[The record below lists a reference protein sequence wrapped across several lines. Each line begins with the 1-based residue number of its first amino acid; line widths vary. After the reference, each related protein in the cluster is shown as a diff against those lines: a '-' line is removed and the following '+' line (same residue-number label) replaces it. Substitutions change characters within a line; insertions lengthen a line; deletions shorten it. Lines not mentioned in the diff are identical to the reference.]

1 MSDEKQP
8 KVYPPMSKFG
18 RVALASAAAL
28 TIGAIGAGAG
38 ACAFEV
44 YNHSSH
50 CYEESQEC
58 SNVYFDNDGYMQCRG
73 APPWPRTVCYDE
85 GSRMTGS
92 TERRGLLYSSGGGAV
107 LGLSVIGGLLAL
119 GRKLEKQEKGDKKPE
134 NLDDIA
140 DK

>member
-8 KVYPPMSKFG
+8 KEHQPMSKFG

-58 SNVYFDNDGYMQCRG
+58 SNVYFDNNGDMQCRG

-85 GSRMTGS
+85 GPRMRGS
-92 TERRGLLYSSGGGAV
+92 ADKRGIAYSSAGGAV
-107 LGLSVIGGLLAL
+107 LGLSIIGGLLAL
-119 GRKLEKQEKGDKKPE
+119 GRKVEEQEKGKKTQE